1 MKLLWATVLFLV
13 LFASLTIAQS
23 QVDTN
28 SEKIQQLNNWRIQQ
42 EQHNVDQA
50 VTDSRERAEGQA
62 NLQKELEK
70 INSEID
76 LQGNTIKSLDSS
88 VSQVKFLGFLFCLL
102 LGVAVP
108 VTIAIVKEKK
118 TTNEKKDSDIKT
130 WHDNIL
136 ERLDELDKFKIST
149 ELQMPLLIDLS
160 QSVVTSL
167 VNSLHHPHDHHRI
180 ADNLLDKVGGDM
192 TDDEI
197 SELYLIMLERS
208 IDHNVSQSEQ
218 KAAAELPNAMN
229 IVQKLKAIQ
238 QKKNDIPKI
247 DFSVDDISNDL

>member
-1 MKLLWATVLFLV
+1 
-13 LFASLTIAQS
+13 
-23 QVDTN
+23 
-28 SEKIQQLNNWRIQQ
+28 
-42 EQHNVDQA
+42 
-50 VTDSRERAEGQA
+50 
-62 NLQKELEK
+62 
-70 INSEID
+70 
-76 LQGNTIKSLDSS
+76 
-88 VSQVKFLGFLFCLL
+88 
-102 LGVAVP
+102 
-108 VTIAIVKEKK
+108 
-118 TTNEKKDSDIKT
+118 
-130 WHDNIL
+130 
-136 ERLDELDKFKIST
+136 
-149 ELQMPLLIDLS
+149 MPLLIDLS